1 MRIVS
6 NDWTRIKIIP
16 FHRRR
21 DCICILSY
29 AFGTNGRFSIPIK
42 LNTVL
47 RIISGERRKNAFVE
61 IADIR
66 NNITRIIIAIIIRVI
81 FKSRSRLRL
90 ILIVALHFRMI
101 HFRNKLCKN
110 NGTVKSYIFYGAI
123 IFTA

>member
-6 NDWTRIKIIP
+6 NDRTRIKIIP

-21 DCICILSY
+21 DCIRILSY
-29 AFGTNGRFSIPIK
+29 VFGINGRFGIPIK

-47 RIISGERRKNAFVE
+47 RIISGERRENAFVE

-66 NNITRIIIAIIIRVI
+66 NNITRIIIAIIIWVI

-90 ILIVALHFRMI
+90 ILVIALHFRMI

-110 NGTVKSYIFYGAI
+110 NGTVKSYIFYGAVV
-123 IFTA
+123 FTA